1 MSVNLGTTGVWSSEL
16 RFGDASLAADAAA
29 QLEEFGYSALW
40 LPGWRADVFD
50 VASSLLKATGRVV
63 VATGIV
69 SVWDHPAAATAA
81 SHAALQESHP
91 GRFLLG
97 LGVSHAMLVD
107 RNSPGRYKH
116 PVRVM
121 SVYLDE
127 LDRVMPAVPID
138 ERIIAALG
146 RRMLG
151 LAGERSTGTHPYL
164 VTPEHSHVAR
174 QLVGP
179 GKVVAPE
186 QGVVLDNDPAR
197 ARQIAR
203 GHLELYLRLPNY
215 VNNWRRLGFTD
226 DDFARGGSDRLVDG
240 LIAWGDEA
248 RIAERV
254 RAHHD
259 AGANHV
265 CIQVIGSATGAPPLT
280 EWRRLAEALAG

>member
-1 MSVNLGTTGVWSSEL
+1 
-16 RFGDASLAADAAA
+16 LAADAAA

-50 VASSLLKATGRVV
+50 VASSLLKATGRIV

-69 SVWDHPAAATAA
+69 SVWDHRAAATAA

-127 LDRVMPAVPID
+127 LDRMTPAVPID

-146 RRMLG
+146 PRMLG

-186 QGVVLDNDPAR
+186 QGVVLENDPAR
-197 ARQIAR
+197 ARQMAR

-226 DDFARGGSDRLVDG
+226 DDFAHGGSDRLVDG

-265 CIQVIGSATGAPPLT
+265 CIQVIGSSTGAPPLT
-280 EWRRLAEALAG
+280 EWHRLAEALAG